1 MQIVTNS
8 SYLQSRT
15 NIGNYL
21 NFGSMGLLVV
31 GMVLSFMQDRF
42 GPMAIWYS
50 YVALIIAL
58 LLLNLSRPFTRR
70 FGPKWRQDQWLIPNL
85 KGLDNQATL
94 FNYASGGLPDHVLV
108 APSGLYVFVPKPNGG
123 RISFDGNKWS
133 RGGGFAGGFLRSIG
147 EGGLGNPMQDVRRAM
162 TLLATYLRTHGSEEL
177 VQGLEA
183 RPIIVFT
190 NPGVQL
196 EAPRDRDS
204 VAIVTAK
211 DLRGFFRRAK
221 PTLSPEKVEEL
232 KQVLGRE
239 VAQ

>member
-15 NIGNYL
+15 NLGNYL
-21 NFGSMGLLVV
+21 NFGSMGLLIV
-31 GMVLSFMQDRF
+31 GMVLSFMTDRI

-50 YVALIIAL
+50 YVALILAL

-94 FNYASGGLPDHVLV
+94 FNYASAGLPDHVLV

-123 RISFDGNKWS
+123 TVRFDGNRWS
-133 RGGGFAGGFLRSIG
+133 RGGGITGGLIRSIG
-147 EGGLGNPMQDVRRAM
+147 EGGLGNPTQDVRRSM
-162 TLLATYLRTHGSEEL
+162 SLLASYLRTHGSEDL

-183 RPIIVFT
+183 QPVIVFT

-196 EAPRDRDS
+196 EAPRSRDS
-204 VAIVTAK
+204 MAILTAK
-211 DLRGFFRRAK
+211 DLRAFFRRTK
-221 PTLSPEKVEEL
+221 PVISPEKVEEI

-239 VAQ
+239 VAR